1 MSLVACLQVSDYL
14 PSLLQLIEFAD
25 EALCKLDGHVAS
37 VVSIENDGAF
47 QIKDEES

>member
-1 MSLVACLQVSDYL
+1 MCIYVSIYL
-14 PSLLQLIEFAD
+14 PSLFQLIEFAD

-47 QIKDEES
+47 QIEDEES